1 MEGGEALSSE
11 KSRICP
17 SCRMQISVLAVVCRF
32 CGQEVGK
39 PKEEQRTLSIND
51 LGGESIHH
59 RAPSGSVMEAL
70 EAFRVEAD
78 LEIID
83 SEKKAAGGEE
93 SAQAGSDGMPVLES
107 DPFDTDFGSAN
118 KSSISSVYE
127 VKPPTI
133 QERIKTIGLIV
144 GGIVVLAFLGVQAPG
159 WIDKWRGA
167 DADAVVSDYVNRAP
181 GIIKRGGAP
190 IDALVAAMEA
200 IDHEDGAENRRIA
213 NDALAAVVGQVRSL
227 LNEVPFKQKNL
238 REASSLAARARDTYA
253 DEQVLQVLK
262 EVAADSTAYRMSLV
276 SIDSETKT
284 ASFQPNL
291 PDSDPISVAKG
302 DLLAER
308 FFVRIVGT
316 RTVTVEDRLRGNRI
330 VRFEFGGIRD

>member
-1 MEGGEALSSE
+1 MEGGEPLSSE

-51 LGGESIHH
+51 LGGEAISH

-70 EAFRVEAD
+70 EAFRVESD
-78 LEIID
+78 LEIVD
-83 SEKKAAGGEE
+83 PEKSAPEVGE
-93 SAQAGSDGMPVLES
+93 SAQAGSGGMPVLES
-107 DPFDTDFGSAN
+107 DPFDTDFESGN
-118 KSSISSVYE
+118 KSSISSVYT
-127 VKPPTI
+127 VKPPTL
-133 QERIKTIGLIV
+133 QERLRTIGLIV
-144 GGIVVLAFLGVQAPG
+144 GGIVLLAFLGVQAPG

-181 GIIKRGGAP
+181 GIIERGGEP
-190 IDALVAAMEA
+190 IEALVAAMEA
-200 IDHEDGAENRRIA
+200 IDHEDGPANRKIA

-238 REASSLAARARDTYA
+238 RDASSLAARARDTYA

-262 EVAADSTAYRMSLV
+262 EVAADSVAYRMSLV

-284 ASFQPNL
+284 ARFQPNQPNSAL
-291 PDSDPISVAKG
+291 ITIAKG
-302 DLLAER
+302 DLLVER

-330 VRFEFGGIRD
+330 VRFEFGGIAD